1 MLEVTDGC
9 GKQYRCGN
17 ALMFLSVLARK
28 YEIIID
34 RAVDAPG
41 HGKGVVD
48 GIQGCEKNFIRRK
61 MCTINKN
68 GQESAQNR
76 MEAALISDDTPTSFA
91 KECICLCSAESRT
104 MDVNTHKKN
113 KNEKNVRRYWKG
125 FITTMSTT
133 LHKKSRLKRK
143 QKDLIKAQ
151 KLELCP
157 TTTLDLITGLVRGNV
172 PQDEFLVFAPHAR
185 SNCRN
190 PGINFFLRANKICL
204 QKIKVVSFG
213 ICFRV

>member
-1 MLEVTDGC
+1 MDTMISKLLNQKLLTKRKSTMLEVTDGC

-34 RAVDAPG
+34 RAVDAAG

-68 GQESAQNR
+68 GQESAHNR
-76 MEAALISDDTPTSFA
+76 MEAALISGDTPTSFA

-113 KNEKNVRRYWKG
+113 KTRRK
-125 FITTMSTT
+125 
-133 LHKKSRLKRK
+133 
-143 QKDLIKAQ
+143 
-151 KLELCP
+151 
-157 TTTLDLITGLVRGNV
+157 
-172 PQDEFLVFAPHAR
+172 
-185 SNCRN
+185 
-190 PGINFFLRANKICL
+190 
-204 QKIKVVSFG
+204 
-213 ICFRV
+213 

>member
-1 MLEVTDGC
+1 
-9 GKQYRCGN
+9 
-17 ALMFLSVLARK
+17 
-28 YEIIID
+28 
-34 RAVDAPG
+34 
-41 HGKGVVD
+41 
-48 GIQGCEKNFIRRK
+48 

-91 KECICLCSAESRT
+91 KECIRLCSAESRT

-113 KNEKNVRRYWKG
+113 EKREESKKVLERFYHYHEYDPSQEVQIGKEAKG
-125 FITTMSTT
+125 FDKGT
-133 LHKKSRLKRK
+133 
-143 QKDLIKAQ
+143 

-157 TTTLDLITGLVRGNV
+157 TTTLDLTAGLVRGNV
-172 PQDEFLVFAPHAR
+172 PQDEFLVFASRAR